1 MNFINRILHK
11 GCSHSFSWP
20 RVESDGRH
28 YQICLQCGASY
39 EYDWSLMHRT
49 NRLMASDVRLHI
61 VLAHQSVRHAKGL

>member
-1 MNFINRILHK
+1 MNLLKRILNK
-11 GCSHSFSWP
+11 GCSHRFSWP

-28 YQICLQCGASY
+28 YQICLQCGTSY

-61 VLAHQSVRHAKGL
+61 ILARESARPVKSL